1 MMKILIIRL
10 SAIGDV
16 VHTLPAAHLLK
27 KNLPGCHITWVVE
40 QAAADLLCG
49 YEGIDELLVSHRKE
63 WLRLVRTGAVLSACA
78 QALAFFRRLRNT
90 EYDLVLDFQG
100 LFKSAVLAG
109 LARGKRKI
117 GFANARELAALFY
130 TERATAPDF
139 NDHAIK
145 RHMGLLRHLGI
156 ADAQAVFSSF
166 WGEAEQA
173 STARLVSNFDAAS
186 KSPLISVHP
195 CAAWL
200 TKCWNAKK
208 IAMMCDSL
216 QKDFG
221 ARIVFTGAAAE
232 RDYIAEILSRMPA
245 PAFNL
250 AGRTNLRELACLFA
264 GAALVISMDSGPLHL
279 ACAVGTPVVALFGP
293 TAPWRTGP
301 FGSRHSVVRKELACS
316 PCYRKKKCPQGHHRC
331 MEDITVEDVLRVC
344 SQYLCQAI

>member
-1 MMKILIIRL
+1 
-10 SAIGDV
+10 
-16 VHTLPAAHLLK
+16 
-27 KNLPGCHITWVVE
+27 
-40 QAAADLLCG
+40 
-49 YEGIDELLVSHRKE
+49 
-63 WLRLVRTGAVLSACA
+63 
-78 QALAFFRRLRNT
+78 
-90 EYDLVLDFQG
+90 
-100 LFKSAVLAG
+100 
-109 LARGKRKI
+109 
-117 GFANARELAALFY
+117 
-130 TERATAPDF
+130 
-139 NDHAIK
+139 
-145 RHMGLLRHLGI
+145 MGLLRHLGI
-156 ADAQAVFSSF
+156 NDEAVVFSPL
-166 WGEAEQA
+166 WGEQEEKSVKSLLAVHGAQT
-173 STARLVSNFDAAS
+173 ST
-186 KSPLISVHP
+186 PQIIVHP

-301 FGSRHSVVRKELACS
+301 FGSRHSVIRKELACS

-331 MEDITVEDVLRVC
+331 MEDITVEDVLQAC
-344 SQYLCQAI
+344 AQYLRQGA